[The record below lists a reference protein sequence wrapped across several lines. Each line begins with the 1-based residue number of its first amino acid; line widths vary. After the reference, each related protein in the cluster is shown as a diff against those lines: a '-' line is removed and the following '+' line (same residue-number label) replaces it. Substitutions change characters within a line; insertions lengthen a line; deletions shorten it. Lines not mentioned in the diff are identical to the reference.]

1 MTPPP
6 RASRARAVFSAVVV
20 LAIVAGVAGF
30 ARFAAP
36 EPVERTEGPG
46 VEPLLV
52 ETLSVEWRGSFTVT
66 RSFVGRVEARQRT
79 DLGFEIPGTIDAV
92 LVDEGDTVRAGDP
105 IARLNTDRLE
115 ATRAERR
122 AARDRTAA
130 EAELAELRFE
140 RTADAFASSA
150 SSRQAYD
157 DAEKQRDAARAA
169 LAAANAAIAS
179 LDTEIA
185 KAVIRAPYDAVVAA
199 RSADAGRVIA
209 AGEPVVRLLDRE
221 SPEVRF
227 SLSGNAA
234 TAVAVGDA
242 LAVRIADETVPGTLA
257 AILPTRDAATRGVDA
272 IVRLDATL
280 DGIRVGDLARLDLPR
295 ERIARGFWVPFG
307 ALTEGPRGLW
317 SVDLLEPVATD
328 ADAPDAAGPARF
340 RIVPADVAVLHEQ
353 TDRVFVTGALREGDR
368 LVASGLHR
376 VTPGMV
382 VRTSDTRPVERD
394 GSHR

>member
-6 RASRARAVFSAVVV
+6 RASLARASLSAVVV

-66 RSFVGRVEARQRT
+66 RSFVGRVEARQLT

-130 EAELAELRFE
+130 EA
-140 RTADAFASSA
+140 
-150 SSRQAYD
+150 YD

-169 LAAANAAIAS
+169 LAAASAAIAS

-199 RSADAGRVIA
+199 RSADAGRVIT

-328 ADAPDAAGPARF
+328 ADDPDAAGPARF

-382 VRTSDTRPVERD
+382 VHTSDPRPVERD